1 MKIIEICGDWNYPP
15 FEFINE
21 FGECSGFNVD
31 VTNSIGNNMGFEA
44 KYNLINWTDAIEG
57 LDNGKYQAIQGM
69 SITEERKKDYIF
81 SDEYFTVIH
90 SAFRLKERNDIA
102 TLNDILD
109 KRIAVQENDI
119 GYDLLINMAKKPLH
133 IILVDVQQTALK
145 KLLDKEV
152 DVIIGNSVTILN
164 CAENTGSFNLIKSI
178 GNPLNTTKIGVGFK
192 KNRRD
197 LKELFDE
204 GLSKIKSNGEYQKI
218 YNKWI
223 RGKVD
228 NVKIEIIEKVN
239 SGIICLNNL
248 GYITAIND
256 TSLCIL
262 NINKDCNLFK
272 SYFESEL
279 HDLVDPAIIQEF
291 LFNDMDT
298 YYRQISYR
306 SRGIDLI
313 LDVNVSSL
321 INYNNDDMGIIINIR
336 DITQE
341 KKNEE
346 ALITKDKMESL
357 GRLLLN
363 VAHEIRNP
371 LTSIKNFITILPKN
385 LENKE
390 FIDALLLHVPKQI
403 DIIDVLVKDLLE
415 YSSPRNTNKK
425 IVNMGL
431 FLDSVL
437 ALPRRE
443 KSNIEFEIDMKNEI
457 NLLTDEQHLRQILVN
472 LIMNG
477 MDSIENKNGLIRI
490 SVSEDDEDV
499 VITIQD
505 NGTGIDKENLIR
517 IFDPFF
523 TTKEKGTGL
532 GLFITYQLVKKN
544 NGSISVDS
552 SPEGTAFTLR
562 FPYNHTI

>member
-1 MKIIEICGDWNYPP
+1 MK
-15 FEFINE
+15 
-21 FGECSGFNVD
+21 
-31 VTNSIGNNMGFEA
+31 
-44 KYNLINWTDAIEG
+44 
-57 LDNGKYQAIQGM
+57 
-69 SITEERKKDYIF
+69 
-81 SDEYFTVIH
+81 
-90 SAFRLKERNDIA
+90 
-102 TLNDILD
+102 
-109 KRIAVQENDI
+109 
-119 GYDLLINMAKKPLH
+119 
-133 IILVDVQQTALK
+133 
-145 KLLDKEV
+145 
-152 DVIIGNSVTILN
+152 
-164 CAENTGSFNLIKSI
+164 
-178 GNPLNTTKIGVGFK
+178 
-192 KNRRD
+192 
-197 LKELFDE
+197 
-204 GLSKIKSNGEYQKI
+204 
-218 YNKWI
+218 
-223 RGKVD
+223 
-228 NVKIEIIEKVN
+228 
-239 SGIICLNNL
+239 
-248 GYITAIND
+248 
-256 TSLCIL
+256 
-262 NINKDCNLFK
+262 
-272 SYFESEL
+272 
-279 HDLVDPAIIQEF
+279 
-291 LFNDMDT
+291 
-298 YYRQISYR
+298 
-306 SRGIDLI
+306 
-313 LDVNVSSL
+313 
-321 INYNNDDMGIIINIR
+321 
-336 DITQE
+336 

-390 FIDALLLHVPKQI
+390 FIEALLLHVPKQI

-443 KSNIEFEIDMKNEI
+443 KSNIEFEIYMKNEI

-552 SPEGTAFTLR
+552 SPEGTVFTLR